1 MHEMDNPF
9 DEGDPPSK
17 KSIKKLAKEKYDQAK
32 QKLSDM
38 REYLSDFYGGI
49 NDFIDT
55 YNEMKTANW
64 KNSDKYFHSKANYK
78 ATLRGPG
85 GEAAA
90 IKMSNLR
97 EITDQYIKG
106 DSRASS
112 IADQKANLYGRQQA
126 HRRANFI
133 RNQQNMRFIIN
144 KYRPISLPNKY

>member
-1 MHEMDNPF
+1 MHEMDGPG
-9 DEGDPPSK
+9 DGDDPPGK
-17 KSIKKLAKEKYDQAK
+17 KSIKESLKEKYNETK
-32 QKLSDM
+32 QKLSEM
-38 REYLSDFYGGI
+38 KEYVEDFYGGV

-55 YNEMKTANW
+55 YDEMKTANW

-126 HRRANFI
+126 HRRANFTI
-133 RNQQNMRFIIN
+133 TSENMRFIIN
-144 KYRPISLPNKY
+144 KYRPISLPTKY